1 MFFAKNIHHAA
12 VAHLVERHLAKVEV
26 ASSSLVGRSKK
37 QQKVISAHMVTWP
50 SGKAKVCKTFIHQ
63 FKSGR
68 HLFKTCKFCDNSWKC
83 RSFSFLKNSLC
94 CDAML
99 VSARKLARSPHG
111 AYLPQRKKS
120 DQGRINPIFSLA
132 LLLEN
137 RYNILWIK
145 GSKGR
150 TLVEKRVRC
159 AAATPPAE
167 MPDAVP
173 DA

>member
-1 MFFAKNIHHAA
+1 
-12 VAHLVERHLAKVEV
+12 
-26 ASSSLVGRSKK
+26 
-37 QQKVISAHMVTWP
+37 MVTWP

-68 HLFKTCKFCDNSWKC
+68 HLFKTCKFCDNSWNC

-111 AYLPQRKKS
+111 AYLPQRQKS
-120 DQGRINPIFSLA
+120 DQGRINPIFHLV

-173 DA
+173 DAWDFYHIFPFWAGCDKGLFLCLCRYY

>member
-1 MFFAKNIHHAA
+1 
-12 VAHLVERHLAKVEV
+12 
-26 ASSSLVGRSKK
+26 
-37 QQKVISAHMVTWP
+37 MVTWP

-111 AYLPQRKKS
+111 AYLPQRQKS
-120 DQGRINPIFSLA
+120 DQGGINPILPLA

-173 DA
+173 DAWDFYHIFPFWAGCDKGLFLCLCRYY

>member
-1 MFFAKNIHHAA
+1 MSLVRFRSEAPFSCMFFAKNIHHAA

-37 QQKVISAHMVTWP
+37 QQKAISAHMVTWP

-68 HLFKTCKFCDNSWKC
+68 HLFKTCKFCDDSWKC

-111 AYLPQRKKS
+111 AYLPQRQKS
-120 DQGRINPIFSLA
+120 DQGRINPIFSLV

-137 RYNILWIK
+137 RYNIL
-145 GSKGR
+145 
-150 TLVEKRVRC
+150 
-159 AAATPPAE
+159 
-167 MPDAVP
+167 
-173 DA
+173 

>member
-1 MFFAKNIHHAA
+1 MELQVFFFF
-12 VAHLVERHLAKVEV
+12 E
-26 ASSSLVGRSKK
+26 
-37 QQKVISAHMVTWP
+37 
-50 SGKAKVCKTFIHQ
+50 
-63 FKSGR
+63 
-68 HLFKTCKFCDNSWKC
+68 
-83 RSFSFLKNSLC
+83 NSLR

-111 AYLPQRKKS
+111 AYLPQRQKS
-120 DQGRINPIFSLA
+120 DQGEINPIFSLA

-150 TLVEKRVRC
+150 ILVEKRVRC

>member
-1 MFFAKNIHHAA
+1 MDAA
-12 VAHLVERHLAKVEV
+12 VALQRKKTIKFLCIVDFL
-26 ASSSLVGRSKK
+26 LSK
-37 QQKVISAHMVTWP
+37 QGIF
-50 SGKAKVCKTFIHQ
+50 FITLTH
-63 FKSGR
+63 
-68 HLFKTCKFCDNSWKC
+68 KTCKFCDNSWKC

-111 AYLPQRKKS
+111 AYLPQRQKS

-132 LLLEN
+132 LLLED

-150 TLVEKRVRC
+150 ILVEKRVRC

>member
-1 MFFAKNIHHAA
+1 
-12 VAHLVERHLAKVEV
+12 
-26 ASSSLVGRSKK
+26 
-37 QQKVISAHMVTWP
+37 MVTWP

-111 AYLPQRKKS
+111 AYLPQRQKS

-173 DA
+173 DAWDFYHIFPFWAGCDKGLFLCLCRYY

>member
-37 QQKVISAHMVTWP
+37 QQKAISAHMVTWP

-68 HLFKTCKFCDNSWKC
+68 HLHKTCKFCDNSWEC

-111 AYLPQRKKS
+111 AYLPQRQKS